1 MAAARSPRE
10 AEEAARSSREPGS
23 PGSRDLETTIVL
35 LERVRRGERRATER
49 LVRRYMPELL
59 RWAHGRLPH
68 YCRPLDDTQ
77 TLVLDSLESALSHL
91 EKFEYRRE
99 GAFLSYLRTIFM
111 NKLRDKARKPR
122 QQFLPETDVP
132 GTDSPEDD
140 MVRTEFWGTYDKAL
154 AALPERMREAVI
166 LRLELDWS
174 FARIATAIHSPTAN
188 AARMYVTRGIRRLAS
203 EMNHAAA

>member
-1 MAAARSPRE
+1 MAAVRSLR
-10 AEEAARSSREPGS
+10 APGS
-23 PGSRDLETTIVL
+23 PGTGDLETTIVL

-59 RWAHGRLPH
+59 RWAHGRLPLS
-68 YCRPLDDTQ
+68 CRPLDDTQ

-111 NKLRDKARKPR
+111 NRLRDKCRKPR
-122 QQFLPETDVP
+122 PLLLPQLDVP
-132 GTDSPEDD
+132 STITPQDD
-140 MVRTEFWGTYDKAL
+140 MERAELWEAYDKAL
-154 AALPERMREAVI
+154 ATLPERMREAVI

-188 AARMYVTRGIRRLAS
+188 AARMYVTRGIGRLAS
-203 EMNHAAA
+203 EMNHAGG